1 MYRFPKTEQARR
13 NRISNYKAAMRKEK
27 RTYGAIDDGAG
38 KRYILTWLYF
48 VLGDLKGGKTYLRW
62 YDKEFEDD
70 VGEPIHK
77 LCGALILHRIGEEQR
92 AKYMLADLMLSNLYI
107 IPYLL
112 SEEAPEDTGWQSS
125 SDADQN
131 YIMEIPEEILSAIT
145 DENRG
150 WIKQLNDSLEFRR
163 YRKRHIEI
171 YRELEHTKGVER
183 RSPLVREAGTLLNEL
198 KRSCS

>member
-1 MYRFPKTEQARR
+1 MYRFPKTEKARR
-13 NRISNYKAAMRKEK
+13 NRISSYKAAMTKEK

-62 YDKEFEDD
+62 YGKEFADD

-77 LCGALILHRIGEEQR
+77 LCGALILHRLGEEQR
-92 AKYMLADLMLSNLYI
+92 ATYMLADLMLSNLYM

-112 SEEAPEDTGWQSS
+112 GDEAPEDIGWQSS
-125 SDADQN
+125 SDANQS
-131 YIMEIPEEILSAIT
+131 YTKEIPKEILSAIT
-145 DENRG
+145 DEDRI
-150 WIKQLNDSLEFRR
+150 WMKQHHDSLEFRR
-163 YRKRHIEI
+163 YRNRHIEI
-171 YRELEHTKGVER
+171 YRELENTTGVER
-183 RSPLVREAGTLLNEL
+183 RSPLVREAGTLLDEL